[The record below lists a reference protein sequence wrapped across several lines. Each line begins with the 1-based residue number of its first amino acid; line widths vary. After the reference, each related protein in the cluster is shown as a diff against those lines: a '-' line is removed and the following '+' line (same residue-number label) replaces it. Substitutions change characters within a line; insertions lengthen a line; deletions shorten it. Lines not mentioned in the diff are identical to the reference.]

1 MSDREHQRMP
11 FAVPVEFRTA
21 SSFLVAYSVNLSRG
35 GLFLETDRE
44 LEPGTDLTIQLVVP
58 SVGSVAL
65 QGRVSWRRQA
75 GDSAGPPG
83 VGVEFQ
89 GVGNDLGTLID
100 RLVGHYEGLD
110 VLLLCKDKRD
120 RTALTRLIRSIIGTA
135 EVVGAADAH
144 LADTLLTD
152 DVDLLIVDVDA
163 DPEGAMVTIKRCKDS
178 GLKVPTVALTANKRW
193 HERARM
199 AGADEVG
206 SNPPPFK
213 ELQRLLVRA
222 IGRPIKVG

>member
-21 SSFLVAYSVNLSRG
+21 SSFLVAYSLNLSRG
-35 GLFLETDRE
+35 GLFLETDRP
-44 LEPGTDLTIQLVVP
+44 LEPGSPITVQLLVP
-58 SVGSVAL
+58 SHGTVAL
-65 QGRVSWRRQA
+65 AGRVSWRRDVA
-75 GDSAGPPG
+75 DSAGPPG
-83 VGVEFQ
+83 VGVEFN
-89 GVGNDLGTLID
+89 GVGDDLGVLID
-100 RLVGHYEGLD
+100 RLVRTYEGLD

-120 RTALTRLIRSIIGTA
+120 RTALTRLVRSIISTA

-144 LADTLLTD
+144 LAETLLTD

-163 DPEGAMVTIKRCKDS
+163 DPEGAMVTLKKCKDS
-178 GLKVPTVALTANKRW
+178 GLKVPMVALTANKRW
-193 HERARM
+193 HERARL
-199 AGADEVG
+199 AGANEVG

-222 IGRPIKVG
+222 IGRPVKVG

>member
-35 GLFLETDRE
+35 GLFLETDRV
-44 LEPGTDLTIQLVVP
+44 LEPGAAITVQLLVP
-58 SVGSVAL
+58 SVGGVAL
-65 QGRVSWRRQA
+65 EGRVTWRRGP
-75 GDSAGPPG
+75 GDSAGPAG
-83 VGVEFQ
+83 VGVEFDR
-89 GVGNDLGTLID
+89 VGDDLGALID
-100 RLVGHYEGLD
+100 RLVGCYEGLD

-120 RTALTRLIRSIIGTA
+120 RSALTRLVRSIISTA

-144 LADTLLTD
+144 LAETLLTD

-163 DPEGAMVTIKRCKDS
+163 DPEGAMLTLKRCKES
-178 GLKVPTVALTANKRW
+178 GLAVPSVALTANKRW
-193 HERARM
+193 HERARL
-199 AGADEVG
+199 AGAGEVG

-222 IGRPIKVG
+222 IGRPVKVG